1 MRCVLCKSG
10 EVRPATVQ
18 AETKVG
24 PDRLL
29 IRVEAEVCPEC
40 GEAYY
45 SPEALRTLE
54 KIRED
59 FARKAISPASIG
71 KVYQVDPDAL
81 RGWRER
87 SGDFGGKVSGEDWAR
102 LQTSVNTC
110 RTCLSEVRFEPV
122 TPPPGRPW
130 SPVRPGRLLLIAE
143 APPLKGGFWR
153 PDVRDDLR
161 EYLLALLHKQ
171 GLQVPKEIHSKK
183 ALKAFLSGGF
193 FLVHALKWPFAA
205 RNGKRPSY
213 NRGLTSREQRRLVD
227 HSVSAHLRDELRFIA
242 PRGILAM
249 GNAAWRV
256 SMELSD
262 DPLSLL
268 KTGRVETLRCKRPQ
282 KYEIVLGGVSTPV
295 NVTLLPV
302 GQNMRDPRRRN
313 AIEEDI
319 LEFLRRHKWSPVQ
332 SWPIEDFGQGGRGG

>member
-1 MRCVLCKSG
+1 MRCVLCKTG

-29 IRVEAEVCPEC
+29 VTVEAEVCPEC

-54 KIRED
+54 QIRED

-81 RGWRER
+81 RGWREE
-87 SGDFGGKVSGEDWAR
+87 SGDFGGKVSGQGWAR
-102 LQTSVNTC
+102 LQASANTC
-110 RTCLSEVRFEPV
+110 RTCLSEVRFERV

-143 APPLKGGFWR
+143 APPEEGGFWR
-153 PDVRDDLR
+153 PDARDDLR
-161 EYLLALLHKQ
+161 EYLLTLLHKQ
-171 GLQVPKEIHSKK
+171 GLQVPKDIHSKK

-193 FLVHALKWPFAA
+193 FLVHALKWPFAK
-205 RNGKRPSY
+205 RNGKRLSY
-213 NRGLTSREQRRLVD
+213 NHFGPAEKRRLID
-227 HSVSAHLRDELRFIA
+227 HSVCEHVRHEVMKIA
-242 PRGILAM
+242 PSGILAM

-256 SMELSD
+256 CMELSD
-262 DPLSLL
+262 VPINLP
-268 KTGRVETLRCKRPQ
+268 KTGRVETLRSKRPQ
-282 KYEIVLGGVSTPV
+282 KYQIVLGGVSIPV

-302 GQNMRDPRRRN
+302 AQNMRDPRKRK

-319 LEFLRRHKWSPVQ
+319 PEFLRRHNWSPAQ
-332 SWPIEDFGQGGRGG
+332 SWPLEDFGQGG